1 MLGRTYSIGYEP
13 DLEDTLFTKP
23 RSKLLSPANRWA
35 VWYPL
40 QRSKKFQTLPAD
52 HQRRILA
59 EHGSLAKR
67 YGAGGHAADVRLAC
81 HGLDKN
87 DNDFIVGLLGP
98 NLHPLSAVV
107 QEMRKTE
114 QTAQYLD
121 SLGPFFVG
129 KAVVAGEAV
138 TTRPRLR
145 RAARRIVRRPRRPR
159 RRRLVPRQRLPRLAR
174 AARDES
180 ADREALRARR
190 RREPDQ
196 RPHARVHQGAAARAR
211 RARPRAAD
219 LLGQPQLAPAARGHR
234 RADGAR
240 RRAPRARVRHEHV
253 QLLQRLPPLSRG
265 SVRSR
270 ERRARRAALR
280 QAARA
285 VQPPRRSSKR

>member
-23 RSKLLSPANRWA
+23 RSKLLNPANRWA

-114 QTAQYLD
+114 QTSQYLD

-129 KAVVAGEAV
+129 RAAWQAAAV
-138 TTRPRLR
+138 TDRPRLR
-145 RAARRIVRRPRRPR
+145 RAARRIVRR
-159 RRRLVPRQRLPRLAR
+159 
-174 AARDES
+174 
-180 ADREALRARR
+180 
-190 RREPDQ
+190 
-196 RPHARVHQGAAARAR
+196 AR
-211 RARPRAAD
+211 RARPTSTRFSTTCFAAC
-219 LLGQPQLAPAARGHR
+219 ACR
-234 RADGAR
+234 
-240 RRAPRARVRHEHV
+240 
-253 QLLQRLPPLSRG
+253 
-265 SVRSR
+265 
-270 ERRARRAALR
+270 
-280 QAARA
+280 
-285 VQPPRRSSKR
+285 PRRKPTSRSATSKSAA

>member
-23 RSKLLSPANRWA
+23 RSKLLNPENRWA

-114 QTAQYLD
+114 QTSQYLD

-129 KAVVAGEAV
+129 KAAW
-138 TTRPRLR
+138 
-145 RAARRIVRRPRRPR
+145 
-159 RRRLVPRQRLPRLAR
+159 
-174 AARDES
+174 
-180 ADREALRARR
+180 
-190 RREPDQ
+190 
-196 RPHARVHQGAAARAR
+196 
-211 RARPRAAD
+211 
-219 LLGQPQLAPAARGHR
+219 
-234 RADGAR
+234 
-240 RRAPRARVRHEHV
+240 
-253 QLLQRLPPLSRG
+253 
-265 SVRSR
+265 
-270 ERRARRAALR
+270 
-280 QAARA
+280 QAK
-285 VQPPRRSSKR
+285 P